1 MCNKFTVLSL
11 LYIVIFVAVV
21 QCEEDSSG
29 LNGVLDNDG
38 IPSASNFTGCLTLH
52 AETQQCKHCC
62 FAAGLASKMV
72 VSIRADLAQVTDVAE
87 GRTFGHN
94 ALKRLSFIFLPVM
107 FTLGVIS
114 TLLMALAV
122 ISVKNLA
129 IGVLLLIV
137 SVSQAVSRLFLA
149 AAPSPLVHLHPR
161 AELLPA
167 PVAAPWPAPG
177 PLLSP
182 WARSDNDATISD

>member
-11 LYIVIFVAVV
+11 AYVAIFVSVV
-21 QCEEDSSG
+21 QCEEDTT
-29 LNGVLDNDG
+29 
-38 IPSASNFTGCLTLH
+38 NFTEILSN
-52 AETQQCKHCC
+52 AEE
-62 FAAGLASKMV
+62 SV
-72 VSIRADLAQVTDVAE
+72 

-129 IGVLLLIV
+129 IGVMLLIV
-137 SVSQAVSRLFLA
+137 SVSQAVSRLFLS

-167 PVAAPWPAPG
+167 PVAAPWG
-177 PLLSP
+177 
-182 WARSDNDATISD
+182 RSDNGATISD

>member
-1 MCNKFTVLSL
+1 MCNLVFTVLYVAAFVALVKCGS
-11 LYIVIFVAVV
+11 VESRDFGSDESSVAVV
-21 QCEEDSSG
+21 
-29 LNGVLDNDG
+29 
-38 IPSASNFTGCLTLH
+38 
-52 AETQQCKHCC
+52 
-62 FAAGLASKMV
+62 
-72 VSIRADLAQVTDVAE
+72 

-129 IGVLLLIV
+129 IGVMLLIV
-137 SVSQAVSRLFLA
+137 AVSQAVSRLFA
-149 AAPSPLVHLHPR
+149 VAPAPAPLVFHPR
-161 AELLPA
+161 AEFLPA
-167 PVAAPWPAPG
+167 PAVAAPWPAPG

-182 WARSDNDATISD
+182 WGRSDNDAVITD

>member
-1 MCNKFTVLSL
+1 MYYLYNVPTYIPAGARVGLDAHERGEPTYYLSFFL
-11 LYIVIFVAVV
+11 
-21 QCEEDSSG
+21 
-29 LNGVLDNDG
+29 
-38 IPSASNFTGCLTLH
+38 SNVP
-52 AETQQCKHCC
+52 E
-62 FAAGLASKMV
+62 SNV
-72 VSIRADLAQVTDVAE
+72 

-129 IGVLLLIV
+129 IGVMLLIV
-137 SVSQAVSRLFLA
+137 AVSQAVSRLFA
-149 AAPSPLVHLHPR
+149 VAPAPAPLVFHPR
-161 AELLPA
+161 AEFLPA
-167 PVAAPWPAPG
+167 PAAPWPAPG

-182 WARSDNDATISD
+182 WGRSDNDAVIAD

>member
-1 MCNKFTVLSL
+1 MCNKVIVLSL
-11 LYIVIFVAVV
+11 AYVAIFVSVV
-21 QCEEDSSG
+21 QCEKD
-29 LNGVLDNDG
+29 
-38 IPSASNFTGCLTLH
+38 ASNLTEILSS
-52 AETQQCKHCC
+52 AEE
-62 FAAGLASKMV
+62 SV
-72 VSIRADLAQVTDVAE
+72 

-129 IGVLLLIV
+129 IGVMLLIV
-137 SVSQAVSRLFLA
+137 SVSQAVSRLFLT

>member
-1 MCNKFTVLSL
+1 MCNKFVLSSL
-11 LYIVIFVAVV
+11 MYVVIFVSVV
-21 QCEEDSSG
+21 NCDSEESKD
-29 LNGVLDNDG
+29 VLSEG
-38 IPSASNFTGCLTLH
+38 AI
-52 AETQQCKHCC
+52 
-62 FAAGLASKMV
+62 V
-72 VSIRADLAQVTDVAE
+72 

-137 SVSQAVSRLFLA
+137 SVSQAVSRLFFA
-149 AAPSPLVHLHPR
+149 AASPSPLLHLHPR

-167 PVAAPWPAPG
+167 PALPAAWPPSG

>member
-1 MCNKFTVLSL
+1 MCKFLGVLSL
-11 LYIVIFVAVV
+11 AYLAIFLTVV
-21 QCEEDSSG
+21 KCDDNVSTSG
-29 LNGVLDNDG
+29 FDFLSKDLNV
-38 IPSASNFTGCLTLH
+38 
-52 AETQQCKHCC
+52 
-62 FAAGLASKMV
+62 
-72 VSIRADLAQVTDVAE
+72 

-129 IGVLLLIV
+129 IGVILLIV
-137 SVSQAVSRLFLA
+137 AISQAVSRLFFA
-149 AAPSPLVHLHPR
+149 ASAPAPLVFHPR

-182 WARSDNDATISD
+182 WARSDDGATITD

>member
-1 MCNKFTVLSL
+1 MCNKITVLTL
-11 LYIVIFVAVV
+11 AYIVIFISVV
-21 QCEEDSSG
+21 KCEDGSQPS
-29 LNGVLDNDG
+29 LLDYLGKDTN
-38 IPSASNFTGCLTLH
+38 
-52 AETQQCKHCC
+52 
-62 FAAGLASKMV
+62 V
-72 VSIRADLAQVTDVAE
+72 

-129 IGVLLLIV
+129 IGVILLIV
-137 SVSQAVSRLFLA
+137 SISQAVSRLLFA
-149 AAPSPLVHLHPR
+149 AAPPSPLLHLHPR

-167 PVAAPWPAPG
+167 PVAAPWPAPA
-177 PLLSP
+177 PVLTP

>member
-1 MCNKFTVLSL
+1 MSKMFGVLSL
-11 LYIVIFVAVV
+11 AYVAVFAFAV
-21 QCEEDSSG
+21 VSCEDVTEKEFVDY
-29 LNGVLDNDG
+29 LNTDNGV
-38 IPSASNFTGCLTLH
+38 
-52 AETQQCKHCC
+52 
-62 FAAGLASKMV
+62 
-72 VSIRADLAQVTDVAE
+72 

-129 IGVLLLIV
+129 IGVMLLIV
-137 SVSQAVSRLFLA
+137 AVSQAVSRLFSA
-149 AAPSPLVHLHPR
+149 AAPAPLVFHPR
-161 AELLPA
+161 AEVIPPALPA
-167 PVAAPWPAPG
+167 PWPVNG

-182 WARSDNDATISD
+182 WARSDNEAVISD

>member
-1 MCNKFTVLSL
+1 MCRMFGVLSL
-11 LYIVIFVAVV
+11 AYVAIFMLTVV
-21 QCEEDSSG
+21 HCKEVSSSG
-29 LNGVLDNDG
+29 LVDFLNKD
-38 IPSASNFTGCLTLH
+38 SS
-52 AETQQCKHCC
+52 
-62 FAAGLASKMV
+62 M
-72 VSIRADLAQVTDVAE
+72 

-114 TLLMALAV
+114 TLLMSLAV

-129 IGVLLLIV
+129 IGVVLLIV
-137 SVSQAVSRLFLA
+137 AVSQAVSRLFSAA
-149 AAPSPLVHLHPR
+149 AAPAPLVFHPR

-167 PVAAPWPAPG
+167 PAVPAPWPPTG

>member
-1 MCNKFTVLSL
+1 MCNKLTILTLTYV
-11 LYIVIFVAVV
+11 VIFVSVV
-21 QCEEDSSG
+21 QC
-29 LNGVLDNDG
+29 DNV
-38 IPSASNFTGCLTLH
+38 
-52 AETQQCKHCC
+52 ETKDFLSQDI
-62 FAAGLASKMV
+62 SV
-72 VSIRADLAQVTDVAE
+72 

-129 IGVLLLIV
+129 IGVMLLIV
-137 SVSQAVSRLFLA
+137 AVSQAVSRLFLSA
-149 AAPSPLVHLHPR
+149 AAPQSLVHLHPR

-167 PVAAPWPAPG
+167 PAIPAPWPAPG

-182 WARSDNDATISD
+182 WARSDNDAPIAD

>member
-1 MCNKFTVLSL
+1 MCNKLAVVALAYL
-11 LYIVIFVAVV
+11 AIFVAIVNCEDGATPSVV
-21 QCEEDSSG
+21 DY
-29 LNGVLDNDG
+29 L
-38 IPSASNFTGCLTLH
+38 
-52 AETQQCKHCC
+52 
-62 FAAGLASKMV
+62 SK
-72 VSIRADLAQVTDVAE
+72 DLSV

-129 IGVLLLIV
+129 IGVMLLIV
-137 SVSQAVSRLFLA
+137 AVSQAVSRLFLA
-149 AAPSPLVHLHPR
+149 AAPPPSPFVFHPR

-167 PVAAPWPAPG
+167 PLAAAPWPAPG
-177 PLLSP
+177 PVLSP
-182 WARSDNDATISD
+182 WARSDNEATISD

>member
-1 MCNKFTVLSL
+1 MCNKITVLTL
-11 LYIVIFVAVV
+11 LYVTIFVAVV
-21 QCEEDSSG
+21 KSEDA
-29 LNGVLDNDG
+29 
-38 IPSASNFTGCLTLH
+38 ASERVVDFM
-52 AETQQCKHCC
+52 
-62 FAAGLASKMV
+62 SKDMSV
-72 VSIRADLAQVTDVAE
+72 

-129 IGVLLLIV
+129 IGVILLIV
-137 SVSQAVSRLFLA
+137 AISQAVSRLFFA
-149 AAPSPLVHLHPR
+149 ASAPSPLVHLHPR

>member
-29 LNGVLDNDG
+29 LNGVLDN
-38 IPSASNFTGCLTLH
+38 
-52 AETQQCKHCC
+52 
-62 FAAGLASKMV
+62 
-72 VSIRADLAQVTDVAE
+72 VTDVAE